1 MALKRGFHFLAE
13 DIAFLDREYIY
24 ANPNTSTFIHND
36 EFGNHGGTNFLYSF
50 SKKIP
55 LLIYYVRPKISVSK
69 IMENF
74 QVDEKARIKNIFILD
89 RGEKSI
95 EKIDAEDATRRI
107 LIINRNEFSYHKNP
121 LLFAYSYFNPTLNI
135 NKLMDMEEKLIRA
148 VVDKS
153 NCFLLKTDNPRE
165 YIEFVIKSIE

>member
-1 MALKRGFHFLAE
+1 MRTVTWQGEGAILSAPPDTGKTLTTLLALKRGFHFLAE
-13 DIAFLDREYIY
+13 DIAFPDREYIY
-24 ANPNTSTFIHND
+24 AKPNTSTFIHND

-74 QVDEKARIKNIFILD
+74 QVDEKKGSNKKYFILD

-95 EKIDAEDATRRI
+95 EKIDAERR
-107 LIINRNEFSYHKNP
+107 HKKN
-121 LLFAYSYFNPTLNI
+121 FDY
-135 NKLMDMEEKLIRA
+135 K
-148 VVDKS
+148 
-153 NCFLLKTDNPRE
+153 
-165 YIEFVIKSIE
+165 